1 MKSYFKMLFSCVPLA
16 FGIVLSLLSIAFTV
30 KVMEG
35 SSGDDVAAALFLGL
49 LGYPLAITS
58 TVKLT
63 EKLTKEAS

>member
-1 MKSYFKMLFSCVPLA
+1 MKSYFRILFSCVPLA

-30 KVMEG
+30 KVVDG

-49 LGYPLAITS
+49 LGYPLTIAS

-63 EKLTKEAS
+63 EKLTKAA